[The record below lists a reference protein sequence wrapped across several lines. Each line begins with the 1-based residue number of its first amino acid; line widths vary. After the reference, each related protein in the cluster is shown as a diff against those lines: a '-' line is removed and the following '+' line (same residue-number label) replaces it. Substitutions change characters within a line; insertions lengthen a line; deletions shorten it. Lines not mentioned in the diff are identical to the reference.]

1 MEATQKFGPNAV
13 GFHLVTE
20 ERQWYIIGY
29 YLAPDDT
36 STIESVIAVLKERPP
51 GFGAASGRGIKHQPG
66 RAIGRLEGG
75 GYLNGADNGGVKIHA
90 GPLPTAT
97 VTMVPG
103 R

>member
-36 STIESVIAVLKERPP
+36 STIESVIAVLEERP
-51 GFGAASGRGIKHQPG
+51 RV
-66 RAIGRLEGG
+66 LELLVAGG
-75 GYLNGADNGGVKIHA
+75 LNTNLEE
-90 GPLPTAT
+90 P
-97 VTMVPG
+97 
-103 R
+103 